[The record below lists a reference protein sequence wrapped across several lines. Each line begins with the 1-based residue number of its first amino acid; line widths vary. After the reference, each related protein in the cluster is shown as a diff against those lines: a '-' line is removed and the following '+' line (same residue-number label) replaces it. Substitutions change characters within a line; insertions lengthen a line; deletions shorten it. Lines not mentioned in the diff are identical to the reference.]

1 MGSETRPRLTP
12 LVTMV
17 TACNRCPRP
26 LRCLRRSAADS
37 GWAMCL
43 RRPIPRVRLPELP
56 IAELRADNCRPCP
69 STIEWSPIDI
79 LDINDTELGIAEDN
93 SMTSR
98 LTLGSTFIFYR
109 KKPPCMG
116 PESVPIAHS
125 SLPVRAQLL
134 LSLTGCDPCRVVSCT
149 CVEVAL
155 KTSSTLFSTEEL
167 RTRQVRVKAPQRS
180 FLLHHK
186 SADRANLATFR
197 GISTERSVVPGP
209 SSEASSI
216 LGLLLAS
223 VRVTA
228 SLQA

>member
-1 MGSETRPRLTP
+1 MVAHRHSRHKRHRTRDCGGQFHDQSSHARQY
-12 LVTMV
+12 V
-17 TACNRCPRP
+17 
-26 LRCLRRSAADS
+26 
-37 GWAMCL
+37 
-43 RRPIPRVRLPELP
+43 
-56 IAELRADNCRPCP
+56 
-69 STIEWSPIDI
+69 
-79 LDINDTELGIAEDN
+79 
-93 SMTSR
+93 
-98 LTLGSTFIFYR
+98 IFYR

-125 SLPVRAQLL
+125 SLPVRDQLP
-134 LSLTGCDPCRVVSCT
+134 LSLTGCNPCRVVSRT

-155 KTSSTLFSTEEL
+155 KTSSTLFSIEEL
-167 RTRQVRVKAPQRS
+167 RKRQVRVKAPQRS

-197 GISTERSVVPGP
+197 GISAERSVMPGP